1 MDTRLLSRVFL
12 GTIALMAMIVP
23 VRSSAQTPG
32 VTSSEILIGSCSAL
46 DGPSRML
53 GLQTVVG
60 ASAYIDMINEQ
71 GGINGRK
78 LKLVDYDDSYDPE
91 KAPACFAR
99 LQKDKVFAA
108 GFFVGTPTAAKYV
121 PLAEENKIPVVGLF
135 TGAQLLYEPFR
146 HYVINIRA
154 SYFDETREQVDHL
167 WDLGMRRI
175 AVIHPDDAFGA
186 AVLEGVKKALANHNS
201 APVADESFR
210 RQTLEVD
217 QAIVAARAKNPQAVV
232 LVGPYAP
239 VAEIVKGAH
248 ARNWRPRFLTV
259 SFVGTDELIKQAG
272 ADAEGMIITQVV
284 PPSYLTDL
292 PTVALYRRVLS
303 QHFPNSQPTFVSL
316 EGFVDAMVLV
326 EGLKRA
332 GKDLTREKFI
342 RGVESIHNFDTGL
355 GPALTLNYGPNDHK
369 GFDTVYATIVTGG
382 KPVIITDW
390 HQIGH

>member
-1 MDTRLLSRVFL
+1 VDRRLPSQILL
-12 GTIALMAMIVP
+12 GTVALFALMVP
-23 VRSSAQTPG
+23 SASTAQKPG
-32 VTSSEILIGSCSAL
+32 VTGSEILIGSCSAL

-53 GLQTVVG
+53 GLQTVLG
-60 ASAYIDMINEQ
+60 ASAYIDMVNEQ

-78 LKLVDYDDSYDPE
+78 LRLVDYDDSYDPE
-91 KAPACFAR
+91 KAPGCFAR
-99 LQKDKVFAA
+99 LQKDQVFAA

-121 PLAEENKIPVVGLF
+121 PLAEENKVPVVGLF

-167 WDLGMRRI
+167 WDLGMKRI

-186 AVLEGVKKALANHNS
+186 AVLDGVKKALAKHNS
-201 APVADESFR
+201 APAADESFR

-217 QAIVAARAKNPQAVV
+217 HAIDVVRSKNPQAVV

-239 VAEIVKGAH
+239 VAEIVKRAH
-248 ARNWRPRFLTV
+248 ARNWRPQFLTV

-284 PPSYLTDL
+284 PPYYLTDL

-342 RGVESIHNFDTGL
+342 RGVESIHNFDIGL
-355 GPALTLNYGPNDHK
+355 GTTLKLNYGPSDHK
-369 GFDTVYATIVTGG
+369 GFDSVYATIVTGG
-382 KPVIITDW
+382 KPVIMTDW
-390 HQIGH
+390 QQIRH